1 MRSKRSIEVFVRF
14 GRHIDIYSWIIREAT
29 TLLRREN
36 QENIVLDTG
45 SDRRLKT
52 EYFLI
57 SRNCS
62 FHKTLTDMLTS
73 KEIIE
78 LKKNIPISR
87 TWGETIK
94 FARELEKLI
103 LQRAIERIE
112 MNDNGSGDEWD
123 RAIRASVTQLEE
135 SLR

>member
-1 MRSKRSIEVFVRF
+1 MI
-14 GRHIDIYSWIIREAT
+14 
-29 TLLRREN
+29 
-36 QENIVLDTG
+36 
-45 SDRRLKT
+45 
-52 EYFLI
+52 
-57 SRNCS
+57 
-62 FHKTLTDMLTS
+62 TS

-78 LKKNIPISR
+78 LKKNIPISLEP
-87 TWGETIK
+87 WGETIK

-135 SLR
+135 SLICLS